1 MNITTHWN
9 PKRDL
14 ELLQNRLQLLF
25 ESPLGLFRGRG
36 RGGFESE
43 WTPLVDIA
51 ENDKEFTIKAD
62 LPEVKKENVKVT
74 LEDGSLCI
82 SGERKQEKDGQK
94 RFHRIERPYGPF
106 ERRFSLP
113 EAALA
118 DKMKADFENGMLRV
132 HIPKAEEKRRETMSI
147 EIH

>member
-14 ELLQNRLQLLF
+14 ELLQNRVQMLF
-25 ESPLGLFRGRG
+25 GSPLGLFQ
-36 RGGFESE
+36 GGEQSPRE

-74 LEDGSLCI
+74 LEDGSICI
-82 SGERKQEKDGQK
+82 TGERKQEKDDQ
-94 RFHRIERPYGPF
+94 RQFHRIERPYGLF

-113 EAALA
+113 ETALA
-118 DKMKADFENGMLRV
+118 DKMKAEFENGMLRV

>member
-1 MNITTHWN
+1 MNITTHWH

-25 ESPLGLFRGRG
+25 ESPLGLFRGRSQES
-36 RGGFESE
+36 FESE

-62 LPEVKKENVKVT
+62 LPEVKKEDVKVT

>member
-1 MNITTHWN
+1 MNMTTNWN

-14 ELLQNRLQLLF
+14 ELLQNRIHFLF
-25 ESPLGLFRGRG
+25 GSPIGSFRPSTQPESTN
-36 RGGFESE
+36 E

-51 ENDKEFTIKAD
+51 EDDKEFTIKAD
-62 LPEVKKENVKVT
+62 LPDVKKENVKVT

-82 SGERKQEKDGQK
+82 AGERKQEKNGQQ
-94 RFHRIERPYGPF
+94 RFHRSERPYGSF

-118 DKMKADFENGMLRV
+118 DKMKAEFENGMLRV
-132 HIPKAEEKRRETMSI
+132 HIPKAEKKRPETMSI

>member
-1 MNITTHWN
+1 MNMTTHWN

-14 ELLQNRLQLLF
+14 ELLQNRVQMLF
-25 ESPLGLFRGRG
+25 GSPLGLFRGGEQSPR
-36 RGGFESE
+36 E

-51 ENDKEFTIKAD
+51 EDGKEFTIKAD

-74 LEDGSLCI
+74 LEDGSICI
-82 SGERKQEKDGQK
+82 TGERKQEKDEQ
-94 RFHRIERPYGPF
+94 RQFHRIERPYGLF

-132 HIPKAEEKRRETMSI
+132 HIPKVEKKRPETMSI

>member
-1 MNITTHWN
+1 MLFGSEIGSS
-9 PKRDL
+9 RDNG
-14 ELLQNRLQLLF
+14 QASSQ
-25 ESPLGLFRGRG
+25 
-36 RGGFESE
+36 SE

-62 LPEVKKENVKVT
+62 LPEVRKENVKVT

-82 SGERKQEKDGQK
+82 AGERKQEKDGQR
-94 RFHRIERPYGPF
+94 RFHRIERPYGSF

-113 EAALA
+113 ESAIA
-118 DKMKADFENGMLRV
+118 DKMKAEFENGMLRV
-132 HIPKAEEKRRETMSI
+132 HIPKAEKKRPETMSI

>member
-1 MNITTHWN
+1 MITQWN

-14 ELLQNRLQLLF
+14 ELLQNRLHMLF
-25 ESPLGLFRGRG
+25 GRQIG
-36 RGGFESE
+36 SSRVGAQASAQSD

-51 ENDKEFTIKAD
+51 ENDKEFTLKAD
-62 LPEVKKENVKVT
+62 LPEIRKENVKVT

-82 SGERKQEKDGQK
+82 AGERKQEKDSQR
-94 RFHRIERPYGPF
+94 RFHRIERPYGSF

-118 DKMKADFENGMLRV
+118 DKMKAEFENGMLRV
-132 HIPKAEEKRRETMSI
+132 HIPKAEKKRPETMSI

>member
-9 PKRDL
+9 PKRDF
-14 ELLQNRLQLLF
+14 ELLQNRLQILF
-25 ESPLGLFRGRG
+25 GSPLGLFRGRG
-36 RGGFESE
+36 QEAFESE

-51 ENDKEFTIKAD
+51 EDDKEFTIKAD
-62 LPEVKKENVKVT
+62 LPAVKKENVKVT

-82 SGERKQEKDGQK
+82 AGERKQEKDGQR

-118 DKMKADFENGMLRV
+118 DKMNAEFENGMLRV

>member
-1 MNITTHWN
+1 MNMTTHWN

-14 ELLQNRLQLLF
+14 QLLQNRFQLLF
-25 ESPLGLFRGRG
+25 GSPIGLFRGRSHEA
-36 RGGFESE
+36 FERE

-82 SGERKQEKDGQK
+82 AGERKEEKGVQR
-94 RFHRIERPYGPF
+94 RFHRIERPYGSF

>member
-1 MNITTHWN
+1 MNIITHWN

-14 ELLQNRLQLLF
+14 EHLQNRLHIF
-25 ESPLGLFRGRG
+25 LGNQIGSSQG
-36 RGGFESE
+36 SGQAETQSE

-82 SGERKQEKDGQK
+82 AGERKQEKDGQR
-94 RFHRIERPYGPF
+94 RFHRIERPYGAF

-118 DKMKADFENGMLRV
+118 DKMKAEFENGMLCV